1 MYRHV
6 ARLLVQESPGGS
18 PQDSARSSQPPKRGS
33 TTSPGPEALSKAA
46 HWLALLV
53 CCHVKAGLAPDGLVL
68 VNDLVQLLYYHG
80 SNVAQ
85 SCEDE
90 ATDENIHLLS
100 PLVQVRLVMLGHRKR
115 DEVQHVEDAL
125 NNVNICHQHWFN

>member
-1 MYRHV
+1 MLVYRC
-6 ARLLVQESPGGS
+6 AAILLVQESPGGS
-18 PQDSARSSQPPKRGS
+18 PQDSARASQPPKRGS

-85 SCEDE
+85 SSEAE

-100 PLVQVRLVMLGHRKR
+100 PLVQVRLAMLGHRER
-115 DEVQHVEDAL
+115 DEVQHVEDESTG
-125 NNVNICHQHWFN
+125 VNICH